1 MSDTSRLQVSLYLLR
16 IGFEHYHDDYHG
28 ADYGGDDGDNGDYD
42 DDVDDDDANDGG
54 KHSIHDQ
61 Q

>member
-16 IGFEHYHDDYHG
+16 IGFEDYHYHYHG
-28 ADYGGDDGDNGDYD
+28 VDYGGDKGDNDDY
-42 DDVDDDDANDGG
+42 VDDDDANDGG

>member
-16 IGFEHYHDDYHG
+16 IGFEHYHYDYHG
-28 ADYGGDDGDNGDYD
+28 VDYGGDDGDNDDY
-42 DDVDDDDANDGG
+42 VDDDDANDGG

>member
-16 IGFEHYHDDYHG
+16 IGYEHYHYDYHG
-28 ADYGGDDGDNGDYD
+28 VDYGGDGGNNDDYV
-42 DDVDDDDANDGG
+42 DVDDDDANDGG